1 MGTRSYFQEPPIR
14 ADMATLG
21 RRVTAPW
28 HVWFSYI
35 AQRIGAKSMTEVTAD
50 PPSLAAGARVS
61 ATVTVPGA
69 QPGDFAVA
77 SFVTLN
83 ADVALSAAV
92 TAADTVTVWF
102 TNNGAGTV
110 DLASGTLRVLVEKR

>member
-1 MGTRSYFQEPPIR
+1 MATRSYYQEPPIR
-14 ADMATLG
+14 ADMVGAG

-28 HVWFSYI
+28 HVWFSFI
-35 AQRIGAKSMTEVTAD
+35 ANRLGATSVVDATAD

-69 QPGDFAVA
+69 KVGDFAIA
-77 SFVTLN
+77 SFSALT

-102 TNNGAGTV
+102 VNNGAGTV
-110 DLASGTLRVLVEKR
+110 DLASGTLRVLVEKH